1 MGHKVAKQCESCGN
15 PTRRQQKYCSS
26 VCYTEGRTCKVDID
40 CDYCG
45 VTFET
50 RQWKVNQGRRMCSTK
65 CKNESQR
72 ITGKG

>member
-50 RQWKVNQGRRMCSTK
+50 RQWKVVVCVALSARMNHSALPEK
-65 CKNESQR
+65 DKP
-72 ITGKG
+72 